1 MTHLYNETYKEN
13 EKILVEIDSYKNY
26 QDGIINE
33 KDNDISN
40 LGNEIVYLKNK
51 ESEANNILKYLEQKI
66 VENNI
71 DFNNYKDRMN
81 SEIGSQLNRYSEL
94 KNRFDDTS
102 LEVRRNEDKLKD
114 LNIEGNDI
122 QNRFV
127 ITSTD
132 LNNEINELN
141 LDNKRKL
148 QTIGE
153 YTNENNSLNQKI
165 IDSTNNKNSIELE

>member
-1 MTHLYNETYKEN
+1 M
-13 EKILVEIDSYKNY
+13 
-26 QDGIINE
+26 
-33 KDNDISN
+33 
-40 LGNEIVYLKNK
+40 
-51 ESEANNILKYLEQKI
+51 EQKI